1 MKISSLQQKKV
12 LETDVAGVYIRDL
25 PIKEY
30 EERFK
35 DADKKL
41 DEENKDFVIMI
52 FKDIVCD
59 AKGNAFE
66 DLVDVDYEGLSEL
79 LSLNTIF
86 EIIHSIP
93 KAIVPAGVDLG
104 NLSETG
110 KAK

>member
-1 MKISSLQQKKV
+1 MKISSIQSKKV
-12 LETDVAGVYIRDL
+12 LPTDVEGVFLRDL

-41 DEENKDFVIMI
+41 EDENNDFVLMI

-59 AKGNAFE
+59 AKGNPFE
-66 DLVDVDYEGLSEL
+66 DLVDVDYEGLHDL

-86 EIIHSIP
+86 DIIHSIP
-93 KAIVPAGVDLG
+93 EAIAPKGVDLG
-104 NLSETG
+104 NLKETG
-110 KAK
+110 EVK